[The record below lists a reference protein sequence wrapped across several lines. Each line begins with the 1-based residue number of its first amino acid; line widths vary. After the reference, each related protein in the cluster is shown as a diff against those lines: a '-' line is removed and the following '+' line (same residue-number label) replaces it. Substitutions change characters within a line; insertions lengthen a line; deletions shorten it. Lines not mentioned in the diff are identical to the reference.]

1 MTGVFIF
8 RFFEGFLGKV
18 KFDEFLGAY
27 LGERPG
33 NIVDAH
39 NGNVIGRHRGLWFH
53 TVGQVKILNDGMHF
67 FTQKNTLC

>member
-1 MTGVFIF
+1 
-8 RFFEGFLGKV
+8 V

-67 FTQKNTLC
+67 LTQKFLMLIIFSEERNRKLP